1 MNRSGYVL
9 LLIILICLVLAPVI
23 LRPGYLLYPRGG
35 QATDLTITHWPAVA
49 YNIRSLRVDGQVPL
63 WRTTIAS
70 GGPWAA
76 NPQSWLFYP
85 PAWLFFLLPINLT
98 FNLLLVG
105 HLLLAALATYAFAR
119 RALDLSPQGAALAG
133 LAYALAPW
141 VSGHLSAGHVNVV
154 LAVAWLPVAL
164 LGVQQSLTTGRA
176 GGALLAGAA
185 WAAALLNHTQIA
197 LFIAALTLAWSLLT
211 LSRQGSSEGRKRH
224 FGLLVLVPIVAVSL
238 SAVLLVPL
246 AEALPYLNRT
256 TLTLEEAG
264 LFSLPWTHLLTTV
277 VPTYGGEPEQLVYL
291 GLPIALLAV
300 VGLVLKR
307 DRVSWFLLTLAG
319 MAALFALGTNAPLF
333 PALLRW
339 IPGLAWVRV
348 PPRAW
353 AVVAFS
359 LALLA
364 GRGLDSLSRPHLDA
378 ATRRRVA
385 LASLVALAAGLG
397 LGAGLLFLF
406 RPPPP
411 AAWSLIAFVV
421 LAVAA
426 LLLRTRSWLGP
437 RAFAVALLLLT
448 AADLGLVRAAWTEM
462 RSPDDAFAWGAE
474 AAEYLSQQ
482 AGTFRSYSLSYSVP
496 QHTAIQHDLDLADGV
511 DPIQLARYADFLAL
525 AGGYE
530 STDYSPTL
538 PPVID
543 DTSAQPDA
551 TRLGLLN
558 VGFVLASFPINV
570 EGLTPAAQLGESY
583 IYRNARVLPRSFV
596 VPGAPDPVQGDIA
609 LELPV
614 ETRPA
619 RIVAFGPNQIIV
631 EADLEA
637 RGLLVLSEAWYPGWR
652 ALDNGQELPI
662 QRVEGT
668 LRGVMLEP
676 GDHRVEF
683 LYRPW
688 TVWVGLVIS
697 GTATLGILAYVA
709 YRVWKRS

>member
-1 MNRSGYVL
+1 MNRLGYIL

-63 WRTTIAS
+63 WRTTVAS
-70 GGPWAA
+70 GGLWAA
-76 NPQSWLFYP
+76 NPQSWLHYP
-85 PAWLFFLLPINLT
+85 PAWLFFLLPANFT
-98 FNLLLVG
+98 FNLLLVA
-105 HLLLAALATYAFAR
+105 HLLLAALATHAFAR
-119 RALDLSPQGAALAG
+119 RALELSPQGAALAG
-133 LAYALAPW
+133 LAFALAPW
-141 VSGHLSAGHVNVV
+141 VSGQLSAGHVNVV
-154 LAVAWLPVAL
+154 LALAWLPVAL
-164 LGVQQSLTTGRA
+164 LGVQWSLTTGRA
-176 GGALLAGAA
+176 VGALLAGAA

-197 LFIAALTLAWSLLT
+197 LFIAALTLAWSLLA
-211 LSRQGSSEGRKRH
+211 LSSRGPSEGRKRR
-224 FGLLVLVPIVAVSL
+224 FGLLVLVPAVALLL

-246 AEALPYLNRT
+246 VEALPYLNRA

-264 LFSLPWTHLLTTV
+264 AFSLPWASLLSTV

-291 GLPIALLAV
+291 GLPLILLAV

-307 DRVSWFLLTLAG
+307 DRVSWCLVILAG
-319 MAALFALGTNAPLF
+319 LAALFALGTHAPLF

-353 AVVAFS
+353 SVVAFC

-364 GRGLDSLSRPHLDA
+364 GRGLDSLSHPHPDA
-378 ATRRRVA
+378 ATRRRVTMTG
-385 LASLVALAAGLG
+385 LVALAAGLA

-411 AAWSLIAFVV
+411 AAWSLIALVV
-421 LAVAA
+421 LTVAA
-426 LLLRTRSWLGP
+426 LLLRTRARLGP

-448 AADLGLVRAAWTEM
+448 AVDLALVRAAWTEM

-482 AGTFRSYSLSYSVP
+482 EGTFRSYSLSYSVP

-511 DPIQLARYADFLAL
+511 DPIQLAHYADFLAL

-530 STDYSPTL
+530 STSYSPTL

-558 VGFVLASFPINV
+558 VGFVLSSFPMDV
-570 EGLTPAAQLGESY
+570 EGLVPAAQLGESY
-583 IYRNARVLPRSFV
+583 VYRNERVLPRVFV
-596 VPGAPDPVQGDIA
+596 VPGAPVPVQGDIA
-609 LELPV
+609 LEFPV
-614 ETRPA
+614 ETLPA
-619 RIVAFGPNQIIV
+619 RIEAYGPNQIVV

-637 RGLLVLSEAWYPGWR
+637 GGLLVLSEVWFPGWR

-662 QRVEGT
+662 QRVEET
-668 LRGVMLEP
+668 LRGVVLEP

-688 TVWVGLVIS
+688 TVWVGLVVS

-709 YRVWKRS
+709 YRAWRRS